1 MVSLNLLVYIAG
13 ELVLVL
19 FLLSYIFLLLQK
31 ISLFNRGQPPRSQ
44 TVQKHIWTSAKDKPD
59 WTKLH
64 YNISK
69 KSLLLYEPGQS
80 VQNKTNLNI
89 SKKSLF
95 QLKCAPGLVWFP
107 NPIASVSS
115 QMGNLSSQGRQY
127 KVKPFQVGII
137 GKVSKRARRVSIG
150 ESSCPLNTLAALLVF
165 FYLARFG
172 VNNHVL
178 KWKECPHIK
187 ACIIWLK
194 QWHQSRQLW
203 GNIFLDLHWTS
214 WKQETVF
221 SSSYSLVMGKVGSVD

>member
-13 ELVLVL
+13 KLVLVL

-31 ISLFNRGQPPRSQ
+31 ITLFNRGQPPRLYKNIFGHLQRTSQ
-44 TVQKHIWTSAKDKPD
+44 TEQSYIIISTRNPC
-59 WTKLH
+59 
-64 YNISK
+64 YNM
-69 KSLLLYEPGQS
+69 SLEPGQS

-150 ESSCPLNTLAALLVF
+150 ESSCPLNTLAALLTF
-165 FYLARFG
+165 FL
-172 VNNHVL
+172 
-178 KWKECPHIK
+178 
-187 ACIIWLK
+187 
-194 QWHQSRQLW
+194 
-203 GNIFLDLHWTS
+203 
-214 WKQETVF
+214 
-221 SSSYSLVMGKVGSVD
+221 SS